1 MGDSEKVF
9 IIFYN
14 LCRRIAKFQDHG
26 VSEDSLSCGGRK
38 DRIIGSFNNFINL
51 LGSGYGISM
60 CPELLIPCR
69 NAQWPP
75 KKVADAR
82 VQRRL
87 GHHEDQR
94 IARLSKEPQHQ
105 KPGAGDAMLVVGREQ
120 IRQQKTP
127 LQKRNENV

>member
-1 MGDSEKVF
+1 VRARISPLFCQVVTNICMGDSEKVF

-75 KKVADAR
+75 KKVA
-82 VQRRL
+82 
-87 GHHEDQR
+87 
-94 IARLSKEPQHQ
+94 
-105 KPGAGDAMLVVGREQ
+105 M
-120 IRQQKTP
+120 KTSALP
-127 LQKRNENV
+127 V